1 MIYRY
6 SLYSVVF
13 HFLYHAHGFN
23 FDEAHVIFLL
33 LLMLLVS
40 ASEESLPNPRSKMVL
55 PLFFLEVQLTFY

>member
-6 SLYSVVF
+6 SLFSVGF
-13 HFLYHAHGFN
+13 QFLYHAHGFN

-40 ASEESLPNPRSKMVL
+40 TSKESLPNPRSKMVL
-55 PLFFLEVQLTFY
+55 LFFLEVQLTFY